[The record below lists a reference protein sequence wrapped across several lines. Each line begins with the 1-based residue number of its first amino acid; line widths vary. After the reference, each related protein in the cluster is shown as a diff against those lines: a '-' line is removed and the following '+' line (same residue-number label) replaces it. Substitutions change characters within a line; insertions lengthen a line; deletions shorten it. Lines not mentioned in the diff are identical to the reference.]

1 MTTGEYVTSMWS
13 KFQRPEM
20 LKEGLWYWKAS
31 NSICASCWSF
41 MIFHDL
47 SIGSSS
53 TASTQ
58 LTQPNA
64 TRSRDH
70 PPSSLASTS
79 ELSWN
84 PPPQRVVSWTN
95 GFGCLLTNGFARI
108 SCRRKT
114 SVWPPPRAG
123 DSIVAPYDFLDAC
136 LRWAA
141 RPWKPL
147 RFEAS
152 HAPATG
158 PRRIERSTQISSNYL
173 EKEQRKSFRLL
184 QWLPRETSDAGC
196 QNPVAIKITNCL
208 LY

>member
-1 MTTGEYVTSMWS
+1 ME
-13 KFQRPEM
+13 QI
-20 LKEGLWYWKAS
+20 LKAWNAKRRALVLKGLKL
-31 NSICASCWSF
+31 NLCILL
-41 MIFHDL
+41 IFHDL

-158 PRRIERSTQISSNYL
+158 PRRIERSTGSYNGYAGRHPMQAAKIPLLLKSQIACCT
-173 EKEQRKSFRLL
+173 RTRL
-184 QWLPRETSDAGC
+184 R
-196 QNPVAIKITNCL
+196 V
-208 LY
+208 